1 MSHILLTSNVA
12 LLARWIESFAGASV
26 YESFSE
32 FEKMISGD
40 DIVWIHLPDD
50 PESAKLLIDESVKR
64 CSNARLVALSNTP
77 DDDQALKL
85 MEHGVHGYCHALASP
100 QVFSQISAVV
110 SNQGLWVGPALLSRL
125 IGGLGAGSTKPA
137 EAPSELDLL
146 SAREKE
152 VAILVGDGASNK
164 VIARQLDIT
173 ERTVKAHVSSIFQK
187 LGLRDRLQLA
197 LVVRDASI

>member
-1 MSHILLTSNVA
+1 MSHILLTRNVA
-12 LLARWIESFAGASV
+12 LLSRWIDSFAGAAV
-26 YESFSE
+26 YNSLTEMDNRISE
-32 FEKMISGD
+32 ED
-40 DIVWIHLPDD
+40 VVWVHLPDD
-50 PESAKLLIDESVKR
+50 AETAKELVNEAVACCGK
-64 CSNARLVALSNTP
+64 ARLVALSNTP
-77 DDDQALKL
+77 DDNQALQL
-85 MEHGVHGYCHALASP
+85 MELGVHGYCHALASP

-125 IGGLGAGSTKPA
+125 IGALDAGTQKPA
-137 EAPSELDLL
+137 EPPAELDLL

-152 VAILVGDGASNK
+152 VAILVGEGASNK

-197 LVVRDASI
+197 LMVRDLSS